1 MGTPAQ
7 TVPVAPGKQQY
18 SPGPLGWSAV
28 ALSLWSVTSALVT
41 VMSMTVVAESSSE
54 KRRNGMKM
62 SPEMDPAGSKKVYM
76 CV

>member
-62 SPEMDPAGSKKVYM
+62 SPEMDPAGSKNVYM